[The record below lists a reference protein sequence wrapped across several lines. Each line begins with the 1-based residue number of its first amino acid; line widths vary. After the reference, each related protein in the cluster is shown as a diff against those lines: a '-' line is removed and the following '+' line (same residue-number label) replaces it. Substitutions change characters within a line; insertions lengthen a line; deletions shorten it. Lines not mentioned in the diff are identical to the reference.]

1 MHTIEKEWKKIIEY
15 LRLEFEIPNVSFA
28 TWIELLQIQKIV
40 DQTVYLKVKLN
51 AWVNLSRA

>member
-1 MHTIEKEWKKIIEY
+1 MHTIEKEWNRISEY

-28 TWIELLQIQKIV
+28 TWIEPLQIQKIV

-51 AWVNLSRA
+51 A